1 MRASSKCRTPAFL
14 SENVS
19 SSELTALANVRS
31 YGAIQK
37 CADSTGQH
45 SLQVITC
52 CPTIYHT
59 VVNRQYSKC
68 KKGSKMLYNIILAI
82 LACCGAALVLAITIF
97 AIIGI
102 IITGY
107 SIIEYTIEERKN
119 K

>member
-1 MRASSKCRTPAFL
+1 
-14 SENVS
+14 
-19 SSELTALANVRS
+19 
-31 YGAIQK
+31 
-37 CADSTGQH
+37 
-45 SLQVITC
+45 
-52 CPTIYHT
+52 
-59 VVNRQYSKC
+59 
-68 KKGSKMLYNIILAI
+68 MLYNIILAI